1 MEMYMKQ
8 KVKDTDRP
16 WYKVYGLKD
25 YRRMQKEVRLGA
37 LGPDLDS
44 DAVKER
50 VSSVIWP
57 VFVCLFVSLHF

>member
-1 MEMYMKQ
+1 MKQ

-50 VSSVIWP
+50 VSS
-57 VFVCLFVSLHF
+57 